1 MCSLSP
7 GLGCSKTS
15 VWEIILSVHVLVASA
30 RARSSSS
37 PGSNSVLSA
46 WPRLS
51 PVYWSRITAT
61 LSYAI
66 FFNFFFLS
74 KSFYCRKKTETRCPN
89 TDTSDVTLLFNRFAN
104 VNLNVNLNS
113 MYFLFFFFYLNS
125 TVDELTGIH
134 SQAR

>member
-61 LSYAI
+61 LSYA
-66 FFNFFFLS
+66 LYYA
-74 KSFYCRKKTETRCPN
+74 FYCRTKTETRCPN

-104 VNLNVNLNS
+104 VNLNVILNS
-113 MYFLFFFFYLNS
+113 MYFLFFFYLNS